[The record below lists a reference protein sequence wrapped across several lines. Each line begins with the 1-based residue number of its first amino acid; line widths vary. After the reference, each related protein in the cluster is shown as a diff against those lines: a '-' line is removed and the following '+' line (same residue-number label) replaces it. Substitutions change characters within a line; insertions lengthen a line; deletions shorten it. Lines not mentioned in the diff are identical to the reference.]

1 MHTHKKKH
9 VKCTASLKKIS
20 LKLKEVVK
28 SEKQQQQK
36 TRNNMR
42 GLIRWRNGTA
52 SFKAFDFST

>member
-1 MHTHKKKH
+1 MHTKKKNMSNAQQ
-9 VKCTASLKKIS
+9 VKKKIS

-52 SFKAFDFST
+52 

>member
-1 MHTHKKKH
+1 MSNAQQVKKKQ
-9 VKCTASLKKIS
+9 KNS

-42 GLIRWRNGTA
+42 GLIRWRNGTV

>member
-1 MHTHKKKH
+1 MSNAQQVKKKQ
-9 VKCTASLKKIS
+9 KNS

-28 SEKQQQQK
+28 SEKQQQK

-42 GLIRWRNGTA
+42 GLIRWRNGTG